1 MKTPEELI
9 DDLLKLN
16 ESDPPKN
23 TEVKLLRLS
32 QMILDDRF
40 ALVESIAK
48 ACGSPESH
56 KCSCGAL
63 YFFIPTKKAKFQ
75 PIVPDEGISHFIT
88 CRDAPHWRD
97 VGKTSPETP
106 PPAQGETS

>member
-16 ESDPPKN
+16 KTDPPKN
-23 TEVKLLRLS
+23 PEEKLLRLA

-40 ALVESIAK
+40 TLVESIAK

-56 KCSCGAL
+56 KCSCGAV
-63 YFFIPTKKAKFQ
+63 YFFIPTKKNKFQ
-75 PIVPDEGISHFIT
+75 PIVPDEGVSHFIT
-88 CRDAPHWRD
+88 CRNAPHYRD
-97 VGKTSPETP
+97 VEKRSPETP
-106 PPAQGETS
+106 PPAQEEMG